1 MPPVQKYMQAMA
13 VCNSLALL
21 ASQNA
26 MLVFVQRLTL
36 LKKLQTC
43 WTKGSEV
50 QIIVPD
56 GFEPDLEGEVVGV
69 DSANDEVD
77 VKLEPDLARVVSQRL
92 PRTSLL
98 ENGES
103 SDDTIVDEPL
113 ACSVVSC
120 DDADV
125 VKAEIETMEEEKP
138 VVKKTSS
145 RVGLRTKV
153 KAQEK
158 EDVKAMPKRKRGR
171 PVKPKKLAE
180 MKEPVEKRS
189 RSG

>member
-1 MPPVQKYMQAMA
+1 MQAMA

-50 QIIVPD
+50 QIIVPN

-69 DSANDEVD
+69 DCANDEVD
-77 VKLEPDLARVVSQRL
+77 VKLEPDFARVVGQQTPL
-92 PRTSLL
+92 A

-103 SDDTIVDEPL
+103 SDETIVDEPL
-113 ACSVVSC
+113 ACSAVSG
-120 DDADV
+120 DEVDAL
-125 VKAEIETMEEEKP
+125 KAELETVVEEEKP
-138 VVKKTSS
+138 VVKKKTAS
-145 RVGLRTKV
+145 RMRLRK
-153 KAQEK
+153 KAKAKEK
-158 EDVKAMPKRKRGR
+158 EDVKAVPKRKRGR
-171 PVKPKKLAE
+171 PAKPKKGAE
-180 MKEPVEKRS
+180 TKEPVEKRS
-189 RSG
+189 RNG